1 MPIEREQRSS
11 VSTVSV
17 HNDSGPAISPSVA
30 GLIKTSVAESIG
42 ALTDNLTQV
51 IEDRLGGFAKRF
63 SEENSSTVEQAVKKA
78 RRESYT
84 CKRKGNQQQL
94 DHAVQVL
101 EKFDEASDALKAIS
115 YDKVKAALDSGTEV
129 VFKRIK
135 GIKMADKSEFG
146 WSTVNEYL
154 SDELASNSD
163 DEKRMY
169 RVERRAERKTKDKRR
184 RFRLADRKE
193 SASSTSTTFSSRSG
207 PSYSASGQPNRRVYS
222 SSQRLGPCFKI
233 SSFLYFAR

>member
-1 MPIEREQRSS
+1 MPSEREQRSS

-17 HNDSGPAISPSVA
+17 DNDSGPAISPSVA
-30 GLIKTSVAESIG
+30 GLIKASVAESIG

-101 EKFDEASDALKAIS
+101 DKFDEASDALKAKS

-129 VFKRIK
+129 VSKRIK
-135 GIKMADKSEFG
+135 VIKMADKSEFG

-169 RVERRAERKTKDKRR
+169 RAERRAERKTSKRR
-184 RFRLADRKE
+184 RFRPADRKE
-193 SASSTSTTFSSRSG
+193 SASSTSATFSSRSG
-207 PSYSASGQPNRRVYS
+207 PSYSTSGQPNRRVYS

-233 SSFLYFAR
+233 SSFLYFTR